1 MVMKAVL
8 LAATGVV
15 LSAAAWIDAQSALNS
30 TAERFALPVVHGEPR
45 LKLAAQTREAL
56 FTQDLSQ
63 EQKKSLQRRAL
74 KTLASEPLDATALWA
89 WGAVSGANA
98 TDARFQLA
106 ERVTR
111 RELGVQMELLR
122 AQVTNND
129 LASGFRHLDRAL
141 TVSPEAGATLL
152 PGIAQSL
159 DRPEIRQLLIPYAK
173 QPWFAALVRQ
183 SVEKSPDP
191 LSVAALLTEA
201 NKKVTELSPDTLP
214 SLLRALISAEEG
226 YEAGQLAVRMDA
238 VSTDGLEQFGVSEQT
253 LSPKARP
260 LTWQLANSDA
270 ASVKPGNAA
279 EIVFTLEAGR
289 SATLLDRVTIYRAGT
304 YILGNT
310 LSGSDTRLNA
320 RWEMRCVGKDGEK
333 LVWSQ
338 RIPVSEAAQRS
349 EVAVTIPEGCPAQRW
364 QFKASASDLQV
375 AASGEI
381 KHIDLQLTAIE

>member
-8 LAATGVV
+8 LAAAGTV
-15 LSAAAWIDAQSALNS
+15 LIAAAWIDAQSALDS
-30 TAERFALPVVHGEPR
+30 TAERFSLPVLHGEPK

-63 EQKKSLQRRAL
+63 EQKRLLHRRAL
-74 KTLASEPLDATALWA
+74 KTLASEPLDATALWT
-89 WGAVSGANA
+89 WGAVSGANT
-98 TDARFQLA
+98 TDAPFQLA

-122 AQVTNND
+122 TQVTNND
-129 LASGFRHLDRAL
+129 LAGGFRHLDRAL

-159 DRPEIRQLLIPYAK
+159 DLPEIRRLLIPYAK
-173 QPWFAALVRQ
+173 RPWFAALVRQ
-183 SVEKSPDP
+183 GVEKAPDP
-191 LSVAALLTEA
+191 LSVAALLREA
-201 NKKVTELSPDTLP
+201 NKKATDLSPDTLP
-214 SLLRALISAEEG
+214 SLLRALITAEEG
-226 YEAGQLAVRMDA
+226 YEAGQLAVRADA
-238 VSTDGLEQFGVSEQT
+238 ISTDGLEQFGVSEQT
-253 LSPKARP
+253 LNPKAWP

-289 SATLLDRVTIYRAGT
+289 SATLLDRVTVYRSGT
-304 YILGNT
+304 YTLGNT

-320 RWEMRCVGKDGEK
+320 RWEMHCVGKDGEK

-364 QFKASASDLQV
+364 QFKASASDLHV
-375 AASGEI
+375 AANGAI
-381 KHIDLQLTAIE
+381 KNIDLQLTAID